1 MATAT
6 RDGFEAA
13 LAAVAD
19 VEGWMTDDQARRLWD
34 RAREVRA
41 PGKIVEI
48 GSYRGRSA
56 IVLARAAADGVT
68 VFAIDPHAGNDRGP
82 QQIEGTPEEG
92 NSDHAT
98 FLANLERGGVSD
110 RVTHVRLPSA
120 GAHGA
125 IDGEIALLY
134 VDGAHRY
141 GPARD
146 DIRDWG
152 ARVAPGGTMLIH
164 DGFSSIGV
172 TLATLRLLAFGRR
185 FEYRGR
191 SGSMIEYRRA
201 EPADGRA
208 RLRNAARQL
217 AELPWFARNVFVKVA
232 IVTHLTPLAR
242 LVGHSGRDWPY

>member
-34 RAREVRA
+34 RARDVRA

-82 QQIEGTPEEG
+82 QQIEGTAEEG

-141 GPARD
+141 GPARED
-146 DIRDWG
+146 LARWG
-152 ARVAPGGTMLIH
+152 ARVRPGGAMLVH
-164 DGFSSIGV
+164 DAFNAVGV
-172 TLATLRLLAFGRR
+172 MLAQLRLLVFGSGWR
-185 FEYRGR
+185 YVGR
-191 SGSMIEYRRA
+191 TR
-201 EPADGRA
+201 
-208 RLRNAARQL
+208 
-217 AELPWFARNVFVKVA
+217 
-232 IVTHLTPLAR
+232 
-242 LVGHSGRDWPY
+242 